1 MTHPAQRPGSLGR
14 QLTRLATAQ
23 LDKGRA
29 ALRPGEPPVD
39 VRVHAARTT
48 LKKTRAILRLVR
60 TGRHGARTRRRA
72 RRISRELARL
82 ARRMAP
88 LRDAAVVITTFD
100 RLTAR
105 MSPDWQPFLRGFRT
119 QLGAIW
125 TRRARRFE
133 RQEKVRRLRAR
144 FARARKRI
152 VRWRPHG
159 DLRRGVSKGFEA
171 GYARA
176 RRAMKRALALP
187 RDPGDAIHAWR
198 RASKAH
204 RHHVQ
209 LLLTELGP
217 VAASDPSLD
226 SSPSDA
232 ARAPDGTGLPRDVA
246 DPVDAADAAD
256 AADAVDLPH
265 LAALANLR
273 ARLLALE
280 RLDDRLGEEHD
291 LTFLEETIERHRRH
305 FSEPKAR
312 LHVLR
317 ALQHR
322 RRVLREEAFAL
333 GRRLYVDGPRTF
345 SRTIGAELT
354 APTAPRDPDR
364 RPRRRRLGQGAA
376 AEPAGRPGRKDRI
389 SASTRATS
397 AGESPDSTKA
407 ASRSRSMSTA
417 V

>member
-1 MTHPAQRPGSLGR
+1 LPHPAHRSGSLGR

-29 ALRPGEPPVD
+29 ALRPGEPPLD
-39 VRVHAARTT
+39 AQVHVARTT
-48 LKKTRAILRLVR
+48 IKKTRALLRLVR
-60 TGRHGARTRRRA
+60 PGRHGARARRRA
-72 RRISRELARL
+72 KRVSRTLARL

-100 RLTAR
+100 RLTAG
-105 MSPDWQPFLRGFRT
+105 MSPDWQPFLRGFRA

-133 RQEKVRRLRAR
+133 RHETARRGRAR
-144 FARARKRI
+144 FARARERV
-152 VRWRPHG
+152 VRWRPRG
-159 DLRRGVSKGFEA
+159 DLRRAISEGLEA
-171 GYARA
+171 GYGRA
-176 RRAMKRALALP
+176 RRAMLRALALP

-204 RHHVQ
+204 RHHIQ

-217 VAASDPSLD
+217 FAASKTSLHSSRPDATAAPEGD
-226 SSPSDA
+226 SRPADLA
-232 ARAPDGTGLPRDVA
+232 AP
-246 DPVDAADAAD
+246 
-256 AADAVDLPH
+256 
-265 LAALANLR
+265 AALAEPAEPADFADPAPL
-273 ARLLALE
+273 ADLGSRLLAVE
-280 RLDDRLGEEHD
+280 QLDDRLGEEHD

-305 FSEPKAR
+305 FPEPKAR

-317 ALQHR
+317 ALEHR
-322 RRVLREEAFAL
+322 RRVLREEAAAL
-333 GRRLYVDGPRTF
+333 GRRLYANGPRTF
-345 SRTIGAELT
+345 ARTLGPDPFTLGAESD
-354 APTAPRDPDR
+354 AEPHR
-364 RPRRRRLGQGAA
+364 RPRRRGRRQGEAADSVGRLEG
-376 AEPAGRPGRKDRI
+376 KDLT

-397 AGESPDSTKA
+397 AGDSPDSTKA